1 MKRLSM
7 MASVYIGGYY
17 TVKFEK
23 ASRAT
28 FVDYR
33 TLIREEFIPT
43 EPSTLVNED
52 EELEVVEDQ

>member
-1 MKRLSM
+1 M

-28 FVDYR
+28 FIDYR
-33 TLIREEFIPT
+33 TLIREEFIPI
-43 EPSTLVNED
+43 EPSTLVDED
-52 EELEVVEDQ
+52 EELEVSEDQ

>member
-1 MKRLSM
+1 M
-7 MASVYIGGYY
+7 
-17 TVKFEK
+17 KFEK

-28 FVDYR
+28 FIDYW